1 MDANALEDDKDKASS
16 GEDKADEES
25 DEDEEDEEPS
35 EAEAETDPEEDV
47 PGGQGSALPAPAA
60 AADQEDDVV
69 LFDPATAKAGSPSN
83 AKPASVKK
91 VKKSSSN
98 DLGDVRAASLPVAK
112 VKKKDDKDVSPLVA
126 DPNSAKKKKKMSK
139 EFQEEDESAAGST
152 RPASKKL
159 KLSIH
164 GY

>member
-1 MDANALEDDKDKASS
+1 MDANKLEDDKDKASS
-16 GEDKADEES
+16 GEEKEDEES
-25 DEDEEDEEPS
+25 EEDEENEEPS
-35 EAEAETDPEEDV
+35 EAEADTDPDEEPV
-47 PGGQGSALPAPAA
+47 PFGQGSAVAAPATA
-60 AADQEDDVV
+60 AEQDDDVV
-69 LFDPATAKAGSPSN
+69 LFDAAAIKAGSPSN

-91 VKKSSSN
+91 VKKSGSN

-139 EFQEEDESAAGST
+139 ELQGEGESAGST

-159 KLSIH
+159 KFPIH